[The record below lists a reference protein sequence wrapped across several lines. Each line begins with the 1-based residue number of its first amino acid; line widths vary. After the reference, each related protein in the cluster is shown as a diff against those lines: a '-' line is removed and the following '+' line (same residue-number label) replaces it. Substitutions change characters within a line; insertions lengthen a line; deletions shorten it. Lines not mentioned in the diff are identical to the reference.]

1 MRIKRRFWIIVSI
14 LIIALSAVFVCACRG
29 GDEEVSYIPNDTNGS
44 ESLSGNIE
52 PQIPTYEEIEV
63 LVLMYHDIR
72 EYEVRGNSSIIS
84 TAAFREQLETL
95 SRRGYEVI
103 TFDDLIAFVDHGKDL
118 PRRTV
123 VITFDDGHRS
133 NLELAAPILAELGMS
148 ATISLIGIQMGKST
162 YRDTYIRTM
171 PHFDFYEALPWT
183 ESGVIQIGHHSYDM
197 HWVDWIELTWSGADL
212 TIPFRRGILQRAGES
227 DAEWR
232 AAFVR
237 DFELLRDMIYENLG
251 IDVNVYVY
259 PYGLFNAAT
268 EEVLRELGVR
278 VTLTTN
284 PGINLVEHGNPD
296 SLFALNR
303 FNMDDDMV
311 GERLARFLDDVWR

>member
-1 MRIKRRFWIIVSI
+1 MDDCTDSAHRAVRRFCMRV
-14 LIIALSAVFVCACRG
+14 RG
-29 GDEEVSYIPNDTNGS
+29 GDAEVSYIPNDVNDS
-44 ESLSGNIE
+44 DSNYNNIE
-52 PQIPTYEEIEV
+52 PQIPTYDEIEV
-63 LVLMYHDIR
+63 LILMYHDIR
-72 EYEVRGNSSIIS
+72 AYEVAGNPEIVS
-84 TAAFREQLETL
+84 TYAFRRQLETL
-95 SRRGYEVI
+95 RNRGYEVI
-103 TFDDLIAFVDHGKDL
+103 TFDDLIAFVDYGKDL
-118 PRRTV
+118 PRRSV

-133 NLELAAPILAELGMS
+133 NLELAAPILKEFGMS

-162 YRDTYIRTM
+162 YRDTYVRAI

-197 HWVDWIELTWSGADL
+197 HWVDWIEGTWSGADP
-212 TIPFRRGILQRAGES
+212 TIPFRRGVLQRAGES

-251 IDVNVYVY
+251 INVNVYVY

-268 EEVLRELGVR
+268 EEMLRELGVR

-284 PGINLVEHGNPD
+284 PGINVVEHGNPD
-296 SLFALNR
+296 SLFALHR

-311 GERLARFLDDVWR
+311 GERLIRFLDGVWR